1 MLSTAGDDPHAIP
14 VSTAVRAADDLVLVA
29 LATRRESLTRLRADP
44 RAALTL
50 LGEDDVAITAH
61 CRARI
66 VADPMSISDRLCAVA
81 LDVLR
86 VQDHGQP
93 RFEIDAGVRWHWTDE
108 QARRRDHDVRR
119 ALSELAWPR
128 P

>member
-14 VSTAVRAADDLVLVA
+14 ISTAVRVADDLVLVA
-29 LATRRESLTRLRADP
+29 LATRRESLTRLRTDP

-50 LGEDDVAITAH
+50 LAEADVAITAH

-66 VADPMSISDRLCAVA
+66 LADPMTISDRLCAVA

-86 VQDHGQP
+86 VQDHGQS
-93 RFEIDAGVRWHWTDE
+93 RFRIDAGVRWHWTDE
-108 QARRRDHDVRR
+108 QARQRDNEVRR
-119 ALSELAWPR
+119 ALSELT
-128 P
+128 